1 MTQQSKLFTNLV
13 DAFQNDYFTIQPYKD
28 EMGNNNEALDQI
40 LLQQYSYWLIST
52 WMDIVVEYGPPL
64 EVVEEEWELYTPAL
78 LQEKQ
83 PSAYVL
89 CVDSLTDVLA
99 APRNL
104 PEYDDTTDTT
114 AAAAEDQD
122 QEPDNKDPDKEEEED
137 EKEDIDGGNPW
148 DDEEGVVV
156 VVETSEV
163 EEEEDVEN
171 AH

>member
-1 MTQQSKLFTNLV
+1 MTI
-13 DAFQNDYFTIQPYKD
+13 YFTIQPYKD

-83 PSAYVL
+83 PSAYAL

-114 AAAAEDQD
+114 AAAVAAEDED
-122 QEPDNKDPDKEEEED
+122 EDEDEDKDKDKDKEPDNKDPDKEEDED

-163 EEEEDVEN
+163 EEEEAVEN